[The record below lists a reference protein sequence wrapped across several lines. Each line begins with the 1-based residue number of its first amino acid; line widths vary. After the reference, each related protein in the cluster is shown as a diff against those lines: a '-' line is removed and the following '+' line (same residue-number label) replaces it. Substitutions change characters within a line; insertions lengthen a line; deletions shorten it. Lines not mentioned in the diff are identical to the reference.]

1 MAHMLGSFVSVLTKA
16 EAYAKEK
23 GENVDSYLELKLA
36 PDMLPLTKQVHIAT
50 DMAKGGA
57 ARLAGVEVP
66 AYEDNETS
74 VAQIEGAPHQ
84 DHRFPQ
90 KR

>member
-1 MAHMLGSFVSVLTKA
+1 
-16 EAYAKEK
+16 
-23 GENVDSYLELKLA
+23 
-36 PDMLPLTKQVHIAT
+36 MLPLTKQVHIAT

-74 VAQIEGAPHQ
+74 CG
-84 DHRFPQ
+84 DD
-90 KR
+90 